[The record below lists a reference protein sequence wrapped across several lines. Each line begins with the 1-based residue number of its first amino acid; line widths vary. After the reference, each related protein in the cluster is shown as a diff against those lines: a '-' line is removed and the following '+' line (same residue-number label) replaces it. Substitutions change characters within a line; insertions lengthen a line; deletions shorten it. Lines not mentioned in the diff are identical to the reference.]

1 MATVQDINFDVNLWR
16 SILWQHEGAP
26 KALALCEHDQ
36 FFADTHVKKF
46 WNDFID
52 DIYNLKT
59 ANTFGLYIWARI
71 LGSSISISMGAPK
84 DNWGFGSNDK
94 NFENAGFGYS
104 GSGSVLTIESTR
116 ILLLMRW
123 FQLTTAPTVPNIN
136 YMLQNVFGAGQAYV
150 VDLYET
156 LPMEMKYFFQGQLPT
171 DLEDVFTNE
180 DVLPRPSGVL
190 CTYSVVPREAFG
202 YGVQHLNYERGSFA
216 K

>member
-1 MATVQDINFDVNLWR
+1 MATVQDITFEVNLWK
-16 SILWQHEGAP
+16 SILWLHEGAP

-46 WNDFID
+46 WNDFIT

-59 ANTFGLYIWARI
+59 ANTFGLSVWARI

-94 NFENAGFGYS
+94 NFENAGFAYS
-104 GSGSVLTIESTR
+104 SSGSVLTIESAR
-116 ILLLMRW
+116 KLLLMRW
-123 FQLTTAPTVPNIN
+123 FQLTTAPTIPNIN
-136 YMLQNVFGAGQAYV
+136 FMLREVFGEGQAYV

-156 LPMEMKYFFQGQLPT
+156 LPMTMQYFFQEQLPT
-171 DLEDVFTNE
+171 DLIDVFDND

-202 YGVQHLNYERGSFA
+202 YGNQHLNFENGSFA

>member
-1 MATVQDINFDVNLWR
+1 MNTVQNINFDVNLWR

-36 FFADTHVKKF
+36 FFADAHVKQF
-46 WNDFID
+46 WNDFIT

-71 LGSSISISMGAPK
+71 LGSSISISMGSPK

-94 NFENAGFGYS
+94 NYENAGFGYS
-104 GSGSVLTIESTR
+104 SSGSVLTIESTR

-136 YMLQNVFGAGQAYV
+136 YMLKEVFGAGQAYV

-156 LPMEMKYFFQGQLPT
+156 QPMTMKYFFQEQLPT

-190 CTYSVVPREAFG
+190 CTFDVVPRDAFG
-202 YGVQHLNYERGSFA
+202 YGSSHLNFNNGSFA
-216 K
+216 R

>member
-1 MATVQDINFDVNLWR
+1 MSTVQDINFDVNLWR

-46 WNDFID
+46 WNDFIT

-71 LGSSISISMGAPK
+71 LGSSISISMGSPK

-94 NFENAGFGYS
+94 NFENAGFAYS
-104 GSGSVLTIESTR
+104 SSGSVLTIESTR
-116 ILLLMRW
+116 ILLLMR
-123 FQLTTAPTVPNIN
+123 FFELTMAPTIPNIN
-136 YMLQNVFGAGQAYV
+136 YMLQQVFGEGQAYA

-156 LPMEMKYFFQGQLPT
+156 QAMEMQYFFLEQLPT
-171 DLEDVFTNE
+171 DLIDVFDKE

-190 CTYSVVPREAFG
+190 CTYSVVPRDAWG
-202 YGVQHLNYERGSFA
+202 LGPNHLNFENGSFA